1 MLQFIAICTTIHLS
15 PLHTHDKL
23 KPVRGRCWLNKRP
36 ITVKCCSSK
45 RNNSKEV
52 GAVNYYEVLGVGADS
67 SAQEIKKAY
76 RRLQKQHHPDIAG
89 DQGHE
94 YTLLLNE
101 AYRKLIRMKQNS
113 GKKQAGFGGNYN
125 YNGEGYSRWNG
136 PIRSQALFVDENKC
150 IGCRECV
157 HYASN
162 TFTMDEA
169 LGCAR
174 VKVQFGDYDK
184 NIEVA
189 VESCPVN
196 CIHRVSSDELPLLEY
211 VVQPQPK
218 QAFGIFGGGW
228 ERPADIF
235 AAARNLQKQLK
246 HQKEMQNYSDDEEM
260 EEETAA
266 QAMAYRDAMEE
277 LKWNQ
282 LSKMWGWISDFLP
295 RK

>member
-1 MLQFIAICTTIHLS
+1 MLEFITIFTPTYLS
-15 PLHTHDKL
+15 PQSIHYKL
-23 KPVRGRCWLNKRP
+23 KSESGRSWLNKGP

-52 GAVNYYEVLGVGADS
+52 EAVNYYEVLGVGVDS
-67 SAQEIKKAY
+67 SAQEIKEAY
-76 RRLQKQHHPDIAG
+76 RSLQKQHHPDIAG

-101 AYRKLIRMKQNS
+101 AYRKLIRMKQNIS
-113 GKKQAGFGGNYN
+113 KKQAGFGGNYN
-125 YNGEGYSRWNG
+125 YNGDGYSRWNG

-157 HYASN
+157 HYASK

-174 VKVQFGDYDK
+174 VKVQFGDYDN

-196 CIHRVSSDELPLLEY
+196 CIHWVGSDELPLLEF
-211 VVQPQPK
+211 VVRPQPK

-228 ERPADIF
+228 ERPPDIF
-235 AAARNLQKQLK
+235 AAARNLQKKLK
-246 HQKEMQNYSDDEEM
+246 HQKEMQNFSDDEEM
-260 EEETAA
+260 EAETAA
-266 QAMAYRDAMEE
+266 QAEACRDAMEE

-282 LSKMWGWISDFLP
+282 LNKMWGWISDFLP

>member
-23 KPVRGRCWLNKRP
+23 KPVRGRCWLNKRA

-67 SAQEIKKAY
+67 SAQEIKEAY

-113 GKKQAGFGGNYN
+113 NKKQAGFGGNYN

-150 IGCRECV
+150 IGSVCTTQAIHLPWTKHSDAHVSRFNSETTSRTLRWQSTHV
-157 HYASN
+157 LSIAYIGS
-162 TFTMDEA
+162 
-169 LGCAR
+169 
-174 VKVQFGDYDK
+174 
-184 NIEVA
+184 VA
-189 VESCPVN
+189 MSC
-196 CIHRVSSDELPLLEY
+196 LFL
-211 VVQPQPK
+211 
-218 QAFGIFGGGW
+218 
-228 ERPADIF
+228 
-235 AAARNLQKQLK
+235 NL
-246 HQKEMQNYSDDEEM
+246 
-260 EEETAA
+260 
-266 QAMAYRDAMEE
+266 
-277 LKWNQ
+277 
-282 LSKMWGWISDFLP
+282 
-295 RK
+295 